1 MTVQHARNQYRPSE
15 IIKLMGKA
23 GWEARNGAGSHTI
36 LTKPGRPN
44 ITFGPTIKDSTIKNI
59 KRELGVHVNEI
70 LKPRKGQLVKRDIVR
85 DRIIQAQKMRRAGF
99 DMAYVDRACKLNA
112 FHRYGFPSKILMAG
126 EPETLANDI
135 YKEMSNK
142 NGVRIVHAPSTMP
155 TEAEKIVKQLHL
167 RPPEDLQSGDQGAIL
182 EILSELERKIIGEFG
197 SSRLLARYQERLK
210 RTLVDARTM
219 RQGLATA
226 LAAAERIVAYLE
238 E

>member
-142 NGVRIVHAPSTMP
+142 NGVRISHIPSIVP
-155 TEAEKIVKQLHL
+155 TDGEGEKIVKQWPKQY
-167 RPPEDLQSGDQGAIL
+167 PPTELQSGDQGAIL

-219 RQGLATA
+219 RQGLA
-226 LAAAERIVAYLE
+226 
-238 E
+238 